1 MEREYGRELGTR
13 KPGRLHDRKAELPRA
28 GLDCRLADDAARGG
42 PVRLGDDTDEVEDAL
57 FTQPIE
63 RVEGR
68 HREGR
73 RSEKDDAR
81 C

>member
-1 MEREYGRELGTR
+1 
-13 KPGRLHDRKAELPRA
+13 
-28 GLDCRLADDAARGG
+28 
-42 PVRLGDDTDEVEDAL
+42 LGDDTDEVEDAL

-68 HREGR
+68 HRERR